1 MALNINTNIGALGAA
16 ASASSAAKSMES
28 AMERLS
34 SGLRINTAA
43 DDAAGVSIST
53 RMEAQI
59 RGINQAIRN
68 AGDGQALADTAEGA
82 MTEITNMLQRMREL
96 SVQAS
101 NDTYNLQDRTNL
113 NSEVNQLKAEI
124 DRIAASSTF
133 NGQKLLDGSFAS
145 RTLQIGNEATQQ
157 LTFSIGNMSTTA
169 LGTALV
175 NSGVSGVTGNVA
187 QGTQA
192 VATVSQMA
200 FNGNDSYGFTLT
212 VGNGAGGNVA
222 LAVAGG
228 SVVGNDAQD
237 VADKLQTAINAA
249 VTGNTLKAGDIT
261 VQANGNVLTLKNNLG
276 DSLAVSSFTSAANG
290 SASYAS
296 ISGAGTSSLL
306 DNTAPVTTAG
316 NSGGGAATTSTA
328 PLVLQDGK
336 DYSFRVNGSLINITK
351 LGQVGGTSA
360 ADALAAIK
368 TAIGATGAGSSVG
381 GLSGGTYTFTL
392 SDTAGEDIAIT
403 NLTSPSSPLGS
414 AGAMVMTVRV
424 NTSTNTASNT
434 FANGGND
441 TSDIGVSDIVQ
452 FSFTESEA
460 DYAFTIDG
468 AATSRNYTIA
478 TDTAG
483 KTLQEALAITRD
495 AINQHSAT
503 EKVTARVVD
512 GKLELENTHTAA
524 ITVDTFTSTGKPAV
538 AAGTATLDGSDL
550 IVPGTG
556 TVTNGTPAT
565 PSQMSMQF
573 SQDDTY
579 SFRIG
584 GAGGQTITA
593 AVAGGDLSQMVAAV
607 NAQSAQSNVTATI
620 QNNVMVLESASGAA
634 ISIDNYSSTG
644 TGKVFVANAAGQGS
658 SATLDDTAAV
668 TGATTAAAGRAAS
681 TVMDLSLSATD
692 AVTFKISDGRTNAVV
707 RLTTWDPTNNAAML
721 AEINSALSNV
731 GSDITVAAGADVTAT
746 GNGTADEKLVL
757 TNSKGGRIEIT
768 NFTSDA
774 TGVMTATP
782 ATGQG
787 VGKLLNDDGIS
798 GSQAAVSAV
807 SVLDQASANAAV
819 ATIDRA
825 FEQVNAQRSE
835 LGAISNR
842 LDHTIS
848 NLTNISINTESA
860 KSRIL
865 DADFAA
871 ESTNL
876 AKSQILQQ
884 ASMAMLAQ
892 ANASKQGV
900 LSLLQG

>member
-113 NSEVNQLKAEI
+113 NSEMNQLKAEI

-192 VATVSQMA
+192 VTTVSQMA

-212 VGNGAGGNVA
+212 VGNGAGGTVA
-222 LAVAGG
+222 LTVAGG
-228 SVVGNDAQD
+228 AVVGNDAQD

-249 VTGNTLKAGDIT
+249 VTANPPTLKAGNIT

-296 ISGAGTSSLL
+296 ISGAGTSRLL

-360 ADALAAIK
+360 ADALTAIK
-368 TAIGATGAGSSVG
+368 TAIGATGAGSSVAA
-381 GLSGGTYTFTL
+381 LAGGTYTFTL

-424 NTSTNTASNT
+424 DGNTSTASNT

-441 TSDIGVSDIVQ
+441 TSAVGGTDIVQ
-452 FSFTESEA
+452 FSFTEAEA
-460 DYAFTIDG
+460 DYAFKITG
-468 AATSRNYTIA
+468 ATGPKNYTIA
-478 TDTAG
+478 TASAG

-495 AINQHSAT
+495 LINANT
-503 EKVTARVVD
+503 VAEKVVARVVD
-512 GKLELENTHTAA
+512 GKLELENTDTNVAN
-524 ITVDTFTSTGKPAV
+524 TFTLDTFTSTGKAAV
-538 AAGTATLDGSDL
+538 AAGTATLGGNDL

-556 TVTNGTPAT
+556 TVTSGTPAT
-565 PSQMSMQF
+565 PSQMTMQF
-573 SQDDTY
+573 SQDDRY

-620 QNNVMVLESASGAA
+620 QNNVMVLKSASGAA

-658 SATLDDTAAV
+658 SATLDDTLAV
-668 TGATTAAAGRAAS
+668 TGATTAAAGKAAS

-692 AVTFKISDGRTNAVV
+692 KVTFKISDGRTNAVV

-721 AEINSALSNV
+721 AEINSALSNA
-731 GSDITVAAGADVTAT
+731 GSDVTAS
-746 GNGTADEKLVL
+746 TAGVGAKITL
-757 TNSKGGRIEIT
+757 TNAKGGKIEIT
-768 NFTSDA
+768 NYTSDA

-782 ATGQG
+782 STGQG

-825 FEQVNAQRSE
+825 FEQVNAQRSA

-860 KSRIL
+860 KSRIM

-876 AKSQILQQ
+876 AKAQILQQ

>member
-16 ASASSAAKSMES
+16 AAASSVNKTMEAS
-28 AMERLS
+28 MERLS
-34 SGLRINTAA
+34 TGLRINTAA

-59 RGINQAIRN
+59 RGLNQAIRN
-68 AGDGQALADTAEGA
+68 AGDGQSLVDTAEGA
-82 MTEITNMLQRMREL
+82 MVEITNMLQRMREL

-101 NDTYNLQDRTNL
+101 NDTYSLADRTNL
-113 NSEVNQLKAEI
+113 NAEVEQLKAEI
-124 DRIAASSTF
+124 DRIAGSSTF
-133 NGQKLLDGSFAS
+133 NGHKLLDGSFSS
-145 RTLQIGNEATQQ
+145 RTLQIGNEASQQ
-157 LTFSIGNMSTTA
+157 LTFSIGNMTSTA
-169 LGTALV
+169 LGTAAVL
-175 NSGVSGVTGNVA
+175 SGVSGVTSNTA

-192 VATVSQMA
+192 ITTVSQMA

-212 VGNGAGGNVA
+212 VGNGSGGTVN

-228 SVVGNDAQD
+228 AVVGNDAQD
-237 VADKLQTAINAA
+237 VANKLQTAINTA
-249 VTGNTLKAGDIT
+249 VTANTLKAGDIT

-276 DSLAVSSFTSAANG
+276 DSLSVAAFTSAANG
-290 SASYAS
+290 TASYSS
-296 ISGAGTSSLL
+296 ISGAGTSLL
-306 DNTAPVTTAG
+306 LNDTAAATTAS
-316 NSGGGAATTSTA
+316 NTGGGAATTSSA

-336 DYSFRVNGSLINITK
+336 DYSFRVNGSLINISK
-351 LGQVGGTSA
+351 LGQAGGTSA
-360 ADALAAIK
+360 ADALTAIK
-368 TAIGATGAGSSVG
+368 TAIGPTGAGSTVG
-381 GLSGGTYTFTL
+381 ALAGGTYTFTL
-392 SDTAGEDIAIT
+392 SDTSGEDIAIT
-403 NLTSPSSPLGS
+403 NLTSPSSPAGS

-434 FANGGND
+434 FANGG
-441 TSDIGVSDIVQ
+441 SDSSAVGASDIVQ

-460 DYAFTIDG
+460 DYTFKITG
-468 AATSRNYTIA
+468 ATGAGTADTYTIA
-478 TDTAG
+478 TASAG

-495 AINQHSAT
+495 AINANSAT
-503 EKVTARVVD
+503 EKVVARIVD

-524 ITVDTFTSTGKPAV
+524 ITVDTFSSTGKAAV
-538 AAGTATLDGSDL
+538 GAGTATLSGSDL

-565 PSQMSMQF
+565 PSQMTMQF
-573 SQDDTY
+573 SQDDSY

-593 AVAGGDLSQMVAAV
+593 AIAGGDLTQMVAAV

-620 QNNVMVLESASGAA
+620 QNNVMVLESANGAA
-634 ISIDNYSSTG
+634 ISIDNFSSTG

-681 TVMDLSLSATD
+681 TVMDLAMSATD

-707 RLTTWDPTNNAAML
+707 RLTTWNPANNADIM
-721 AEINSALSNV
+721 AEINSALSNA
-731 GSDITVAAGADVTAT
+731 GSDITAATT
-746 GNGTADEKLVL
+746 GVGNKITL
-757 TNSKGGRIEIT
+757 TNAKGGKIEVT
-768 NFTSDA
+768 NFTSDG

-787 VGKLLNDDGIS
+787 VGKILNDDGIS

-819 ATIDRA
+819 GTIDRA

-842 LDHTIS
+842 LEHTIS
-848 NLTNISINTESA
+848 NLTNISINSSA
-860 KSRIL
+860 AQSRIQ

-876 AKSQILQQ
+876 AKAQILQQ

-900 LSLLQG
+900 LSLLQR

>member
-34 SGLRINTAA
+34 TGLRINTAA

-169 LGTALV
+169 LGTTAV
-175 NSGVSGVTGNVA
+175 NSGVSGVTSNVA

-192 VATVSQMA
+192 VKTVSQMA

-212 VGNGAGGNVA
+212 LGDGAKGTDV
-222 LAVAGG
+222 LTIAGA
-228 SVVGNDAQD
+228 SVVGGSATD
-237 VADKLQTAINAA
+237 VADKINSAISTAVANNTMSAGAA
-249 VTGNTLKAGDIT
+249 VAR
-261 VQANGNVLTLKNNLG
+261 ANGNVVTIENSLG
-276 DSLAVSSFTSAANG
+276 DSINVSAFTSAGNG
-290 SASYAS
+290 TVSYAS
-296 ISGAGTSSLL
+296 ISGAGNSLL
-306 DNTAPVTTAG
+306 LNDAVATKSTT
-316 NSGGGAATTSTA
+316 NSGGGTATKASSSLA
-328 PLVLQDGK
+328 LQAGK
-336 DYSFRVNGSLINITK
+336 DYSFNINGTNISVTK
-351 LGQVGGTSA
+351 LGTTTTEA
-360 ADALAAIK
+360 NLLAQLK
-368 TAIGATGAGSSVG
+368 LAIGDGAAGSQVVG
-381 GLSGGTYTFTL
+381 QTFSL
-392 SDTAGEDIAIT
+392 EDTTGKNIEIKNFVA
-403 NLTSPSSPLGS
+403 SSSPAGS
-414 AGAMVMTVRV
+414 AGSMVMTVRV
-424 NTSTNTASNT
+424 DTDKSTASNT
-434 FANGGND
+434 FAVGGSD
-441 TSDIGVSDIVQ
+441 TSAIDKGDIVQ
-452 FSFTESEA
+452 LSFTEAEA
-460 DYAFTIDG
+460 DYGFKLGG
-468 AATSRNYTIA
+468 AAYTVA
-478 TDTAG
+478 TASAN
-483 KTLQEALAITRD
+483 KSLQEALAVTRD
-495 AINQHSAT
+495 AINLVGGDA
-503 EKVTARVVD
+503 TARVVD
-512 GKLELENTHTAA
+512 GKLEIEIAA
-524 ITVDTFTSTGKPAV
+524 AAAAAVTLDTFTSTGKATV
-538 AAGTATLDGSDL
+538 VAGTASFATVDLTAQGSAS
-550 IVPGTG
+550 T
-556 TVTNGTPAT
+556 TNGVLAVA
-565 PSQMSMQF
+565 SQTTMDF

-579 SFRIG
+579 SFKIG
-584 GAGGQTITA
+584 GTLVTAQIAGGSLENMVSAVNSQSATTGVTA
-593 AVAGGDLSQMVAAV
+593 VISNGDLLLTKAAGGAINITDF
-607 NAQSAQSNVTATI
+607 
-620 QNNVMVLESASGAA
+620 ASV
-634 ISIDNYSSTG
+634 G
-644 TGKVFVANAAGQGS
+644 TGIANVAHAAGQGS
-658 SATLDDTAAV
+658 SVTLTDTAAT
-668 TGATTAAAGRAAS
+668 TGATTAAAGIAAN
-681 TVMDLSLSATD
+681 TVMDLSLSSKD
-692 AVTFKISDGRTNAVV
+692 AVTFKIADGRTNAVV
-707 RLTTWDPTNNAAML
+707 RLTTWDPAANTAML
-721 AEINSALSNV
+721 TEINSALSNA
-731 GSDITVAAGADVTAT
+731 GSDIVASTTGVGAAIT
-746 GNGTADEKLVL
+746 L

-768 NFTSDA
+768 NFTSDS

-782 ATGQG
+782 ASGQG

-860 KSRIL
+860 KSRIM

-871 ESTNL
+871 ESTSL
-876 AKSQILQQ
+876 AKAQILQQ

>member
-16 ASASSAAKSMES
+16 AAASSVNKSMES

-34 SGLRINTAA
+34 TGLRINSAA

-59 RGINQAIRN
+59 RGLNQAIRN
-68 AGDGQALADTAEGA
+68 AGDGQSLVNTAEGA

-101 NDTYNLQDRTNL
+101 NDTYSLQDRTNL

-133 NGQKLLDGSFAS
+133 NGQQLLDGSFAS
-145 RTLQIGNEATQQ
+145 RTLQIGNEASQQ

-192 VATVSQMA
+192 VTTVSQMA

-212 VGNGAGGNVA
+212 VGNGAGGTVA

-228 SVVGNDAQD
+228 AVVGNDAQD
-237 VADKLQTAINAA
+237 VADKLQTAINAK
-249 VTGNTLKAGDIT
+249 VTAGDLAAGDIT
-261 VQANGNVLTLKNNLG
+261 VQANGNVLTLRNNLG
-276 DSLAVSSFTSAANG
+276 DSLDISAFTSAANG
-290 SASYAS
+290 TASYSS
-296 ISGAGTSSLL
+296 ISGVGTSRLL
-306 DNTAPVTTAG
+306 DDAAAVTTAS
-316 NSGGGAATTSTA
+316 NSGGGAATPATGT
-328 PLVLQDGK
+328 LTLQEGK
-336 DYSFRVNGSLINITK
+336 DYSFRVNGNLVSLTN
-351 LGQVGGTSA
+351 LNGAGGTSM

-368 TAIGATGAGSSVG
+368 LAIGDGAAATTATDAGATNEFVLNDSTGRNV
-381 GLSGGTYTFTL
+381 
-392 SDTAGEDIAIT
+392 AIT
-403 NLTSPSSPLGS
+403 NFTAASALAGS
-414 AGAMVMTVRV
+414 AGTMVMTVRV
-424 NTSTNTASNT
+424 DGDSSTASNT
-434 FANGGND
+434 FAVGG
-441 TSDIGVSDIVQ
+441 SDASDVDGEDIVQ
-452 FSFTESEA
+452 LSFTEAEA
-460 DYAFTIDG
+460 DYSFDIDG
-468 AATSRNYTIA
+468 NTFTVATASA
-478 TDTAG
+478 D

-495 AINQHSAT
+495 AINALGAINT
-503 EKVTARVVD
+503 KVQARIVD
-512 GKLELENTHTAA
+512 GKLEIENTQAAGTAVV
-524 ITVDTFTSTGKPAV
+524 IDNFGSTGKAAV
-538 AAGTATLDGSDL
+538 AAGTATLAATNLVTQGSAS
-550 IVPGTG
+550 T
-556 TVTNGTPAT
+556 TNGVEAT

-579 SFRIG
+579 SFQIG
-584 GAGGQTITA
+584 GRTVTA
-593 AVAGGDLSQMVAAV
+593 AVSGGDLSQMVAAV
-607 NAQSAQSNVTATI
+607 NAQTAQTGVEATI
-620 QNNVMVLESASGAA
+620 QNNVMVLESAAGAA
-634 ISIDNYSSTG
+634 IAITNYSSTG

-668 TGATTAAAGRAAS
+668 TGATTAAAGNAVD
-681 TVMDLSLSATD
+681 TVMDLTLSATD
-692 AVTFKISDGRTNAVV
+692 AVTFRISDGRTNAVV
-707 RLTTWDPTNNAAML
+707 RLTTWDPAANGDMM
-721 AEINSALSNV
+721 AEINSALANA
-731 GSDITVAAGADVTAT
+731 GSDITASTAGVGAKIT
-746 GNGTADEKLVL
+746 L
-757 TNSKGGRIEIT
+757 TNSQGGRIEIT
-768 NFTSDA
+768 NFTSDG

-787 VGKLLNDDGIS
+787 VGKLLNDDGIT

-819 ATIDRA
+819 STIDRA